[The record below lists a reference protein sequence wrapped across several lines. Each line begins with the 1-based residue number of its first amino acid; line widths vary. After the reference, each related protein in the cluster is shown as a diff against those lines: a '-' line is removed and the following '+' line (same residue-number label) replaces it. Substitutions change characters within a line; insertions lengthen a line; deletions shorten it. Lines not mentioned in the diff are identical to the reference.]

1 MVDLYFP
8 PSTGV
13 SLIAEPC
20 SFFVSSAFSLAV
32 NIISKEAVA
41 CDCQDQAHGG
51 WHWCWFHKDFRAY
64 LQTVTQW
71 IISVCLNISNSW
83 IDFALYI
90 IIAST
95 ILYLYIVIWLSVLK
109 ILDVKSTRVW
119 TKKLFI
125 LISLIQSNM
134 FVCHLWIDKFSPNKD
149 QEFQYYMKE
158 GVYGCF
164 SSKLSETQIT
174 PPTIH
179 KVSLKDSQLV
189 KIQLE
194 QSFPFTMLF

>member
-32 NIISKEAVA
+32 NIISKEVVG

-51 WHWCWFHKDFRAY
+51 RHWCWFHKDFRAY
-64 LQTVTQW
+64 LQTVTHW
-71 IISVCLNISNSW
+71 IISVCLSISNSW

-95 ILYLYIVIWLSVLK
+95 IQ
-109 ILDVKSTRVW
+109 
-119 TKKLFI
+119 FI
-125 LISLIQSNM
+125 M
-134 FVCHLWIDKFSPNKD
+134 FFCHLWIDKLSPNKE

-158 GVYGCF
+158 GVYGSF
-164 SSKLSETQIT
+164 SSKLSQTQIT